1 MYFKTIYDINNF
13 PDTILKDERNNLIVL
28 IKTKD
33 GINYSIYD
41 RLYNKIDAGIIKIRQ
56 VSINILLNH
65 IKNVMSINLNLGT
78 FLWTDMSVS
87 FLENK
92 LDLKN
97 YLDYRMIYTKT
108 IKNTSIYEKNYV
120 SGIYKGELLYGDE
133 SEKMYFSAEQAKSII
148 ENNFLD
154 KLQIIDE
161 IKKVENIKESIILDN
176 KKVKYLD
183 DIYKTYEVFTVIM
196 FLSEATFITEIAA
209 FDEIFSNGLKKVS
222 LEKNI
227 YALISAKKPND
238 FIIFAENKNGK
249 LISLTK
255 QKADYYIK
263 KLTER
268 GMKIYG
274 TENSNY

>member
-13 PDTILKDERNNLIVL
+13 PDTILKDEINNLIVL

-41 RLYNKIDAGIIKIRQ
+41 RLYNKIGAGIIKIRQ

-108 IKNTSIYEKNYV
+108 IINTSIK
-120 SGIYKGELLYGDE
+120 
-133 SEKMYFSAEQAKSII
+133 
-148 ENNFLD
+148 
-154 KLQIIDE
+154 
-161 IKKVENIKESIILDN
+161 
-176 KKVKYLD
+176 
-183 DIYKTYEVFTVIM
+183 
-196 FLSEATFITEIAA
+196 
-209 FDEIFSNGLKKVS
+209 
-222 LEKNI
+222 
-227 YALISAKKPND
+227 
-238 FIIFAENKNGK
+238 
-249 LISLTK
+249 
-255 QKADYYIK
+255 
-263 KLTER
+263 
-268 GMKIYG
+268 
-274 TENSNY
+274 

>member
-78 FLWTDMSVS
+78 FLWTDMSIS

-92 LDLKN
+92 LVLKN

-108 IKNTSIYEKNYV
+108 IINTSIYEKNYV

-133 SEKMYFSAEQAKSII
+133 SEKMYFSAEQAESII

-183 DIYKTYEVFTVIM
+183 DIYKTYEVFTVIV
-196 FLSEATFITEIAA
+196 FLSETAFITEIAA

>member
-41 RLYNKIDAGIIKIRQ
+41 RLYNKIDAGI
-56 VSINILLNH
+56 INILLNH

>member
-13 PDTILKDERNNLIVL
+13 PDTILKDEINNLIVL

-108 IKNTSIYEKNYV
+108 IINTSIYEKNYV

-196 FLSEATFITEIAA
+196 FLSEAAFITEIAA

>member
-13 PDTILKDERNNLIVL
+13 PDTILKDEINNLIVL

-97 YLDYRMIYTKT
+97 CLDYRMIYTKT
-108 IKNTSIYEKNYV
+108 IINTSIYEKNYV

-196 FLSEATFITEIAA
+196 FLSEAAFITEIAA

>member
-13 PDTILKDERNNLIVL
+13 PDTILKDEINNLIVL